1 MLSLEFI
8 RKNPDEVRRAAQLKG
23 EPAPIDDIL
32 RLDAKW
38 RSHQHKA
45 ESIKSEQNELSKE
58 FARTRDEALKERLRQ
73 MADNAKSEL
82 SVADAVKRELDH
94 LLLQVPNVF
103 HESVPIGE
111 TEADNVVAREWGSK
125 PELGFPPR
133 THYDLGE
140 ALGIMDFERAA
151 RVSGSRFAFLIGEGA
166 RLERTASGYT
176 IRTERIVNA
185 FDEQFV
191 DLGLRL
197 EGMDRQRIDVH
208 ALSLTAPMVYWASPG
223 FGLALAQAYND
234 AATAAHA
241 RHPQRFVGLA
251 MLPMQ
256 APDLALKELERAA
269 KLPGM
274 RGMYLATHVN
284 GIDLDDRRFWDVYA
298 KAEELDW
305 PVFLHPID
313 TIGRE
318 RTTRYYLRNLL
329 GNPYDTGV
337 AAASLIFGGVLD
349 AFPKLEVNL
358 PHAGGTFPWLIGRL
372 DHGTKVRPELR
383 HMKRLP
389 SAYLRRFTYDT
400 IGHNDQ
406 INYNLIRMVG
416 ADRVVLGSDYCFDMG
431 LADPLG
437 DVERLDALSAAER
450 DLIIGE
456 TAVKLLRL

>member
-1 MLSLEFI
+1 MPVIATDSKDHSMRTGGVVDTHAHWYPAEW
-8 RKNPDEVRRAAQLKG
+8 LK
-23 EPAPIDDIL
+23 L
-32 RLDAKW
+32 
-38 RSHQHKA
+38 
-45 ESIKSEQNELSKE
+45 
-58 FARTRDEALKERLRQ
+58 
-73 MADNAKSEL
+73 
-82 SVADAVKRELDH
+82 
-94 LLLQVPNVF
+94 
-103 HESVPIGE
+103 
-111 TEADNVVAREWGSK
+111 
-125 PELGFPPR
+125 
-133 THYDLGE
+133 
-140 ALGIMDFERAA
+140 FERD
-151 RVSGSRFAFLIGEGA
+151 GSAEGA
-166 RLERTASGYT
+166 RIERTAKGYT

-197 EGMDRQRIDVH
+197 EGMDRQRVDIQ

-234 AATAAHA
+234 AAAAAHA
-241 RHPQRFVGLA
+241 SHPQRFVGLA

-269 KLPGM
+269 KLPGV
-274 RGMYLATHVN
+274 RGVYLATHVN
-284 GIDLDDRRFWDVYA
+284 GTELDDRRFWNIYA
-298 KAEELDW
+298 KAEELAW

-372 DHGTKVRPELR
+372 DHGTRVRPELR
-383 HMKRLP
+383 HMKALP

-406 INYNLIRMVG
+406 INYNLIALVG

-431 LADPLG
+431 LADPVG
-437 DVERLDALSAAER
+437 DVERLVALSAAER
-450 DLIIGE
+450 DLIAGK
-456 TAVKLLRL
+456 TARKLLRLD